1 MKISVFNAT
10 SYKTKLTIVA
20 IYLLG
25 LWLFNAQLL
34 LLLSKQLSL
43 HFTAPGLRDSMSGKS
58 AIK

>member
-1 MKISVFNAT
+1 MLISVFSAIF
-10 SYKTKLTIVA
+10 YKTKLTIVA

-43 HFTAPGLRDSMSGKS
+43 HFTALGPRESMNGKL